1 MFRACLRMF
10 AALFAANIY
19 MFAANMR
26 KHAKTYYKSRI
37 KMI

>member
-26 KHAKTYYKSRI
+26 KHALNI
-37 KMI
+37 L